1 MTGYSASVSAH
12 DQTPEQRV
20 AFLKEWS
27 RETAEM
33 FRDLASDFGVTLDYS
48 PESLG
53 EVERLITE
61 NFTDRRGRVK
71 RKYYDVAGATGAY
84 VTEVILRNLGGRWD
98 WEPEWEVAGVRFPSG
113 AFTAPLAKSRK
124 RFEEGAGD
132 DFVSY
137 YQVLAETEP
146 R

>member
-1 MTGYSASVSAH
+1 MTSEEH
-12 DQTPEQRV
+12 TPKERVRWLEQ
-20 AFLKEWS
+20 WS
-27 RETAEM
+27 PETAEA
-33 FRDLASDFGVTLDYS
+33 FCEAALEYGITLDYS

-53 EVERLITE
+53 EVERLIRE

-71 RKYYDVAGATGAY
+71 KKWRDLSGAIGAY

-98 WEPEWEVAGVRFPSG
+98 WEPEFEVAGVRLPSG

-124 RFEEGAGD
+124 RLEEGEGD

-137 YQVLAETEP
+137 YYVLADTESDCAQSP
-146 R
+146 E